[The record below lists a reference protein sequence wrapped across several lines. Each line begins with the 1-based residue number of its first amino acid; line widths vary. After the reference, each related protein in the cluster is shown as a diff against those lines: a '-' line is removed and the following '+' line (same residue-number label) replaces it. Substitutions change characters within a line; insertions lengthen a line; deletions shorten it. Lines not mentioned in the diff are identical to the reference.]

1 MSLSLSFI
9 LMGWGGFS
17 FHVRVVA
24 STPLMDVPD
33 FSKKKK
39 KETFLSTSSSVVP
52 IRFLFLYLQFV
63 NPYFQPTSLRISLK
77 FYFSLFSRSDCI
89 FYRFFFFLFFFLSLG
104 SREILLLLCK
114 FFDFFFYLFFFT
126 SLIVFIYYIFY
137 VNYFFFNS
145 PFIDTDQM
153 SLFIFN
159 FE

>member
-39 KETFLSTSSSVVP
+39 KETFLSTYSSVVP

-89 FYRFFFFLFFFLSLG
+89 FYRFFFFLFFYLSLG

-114 FFDFFFYLFFFT
+114 FFDFFFLSFFFYVVNRFYLLYFLRELFFF
-126 SLIVFIYYIFY
+126 
-137 VNYFFFNS
+137 
-145 PFIDTDQM
+145 
-153 SLFIFN
+153 
-159 FE
+159 